1 MGGEIDEGR
10 HIGLVRTAALAGSP
24 ISFFGVGGCNFASF
38 SPPTG
43 AVEARRHE
51 PKNHR
56 ERFGLCF
63 VYQQYDNHGVSGGLS
78 IVTTI
83 RRIFVESNAALFEV
97 HALFSSARTII

>member
-1 MGGEIDEGR
+1 MRGDT
-10 HIGLVRTAALAGSP
+10 LVSCARPRSRARPFRSLAWGDA
-24 ISFFGVGGCNFASF
+24 ISRPLVL
-38 SPPTG
+38 PTG

-78 IVTTI
+78 IVNYDSANI
-83 RRIFVESNAALFEV
+83 RRIERGMV
-97 HALFSSARTII
+97 